1 MINGSLRSTAAWR
14 TVERAQAAEKHRRTL
29 DESAIP
35 ASKFIDVGYKSVTAK
50 NIDEF
55 WAEKREMAA
64 LGAKKD

>member
-1 MINGSLRSTAAWR
+1 MLKGILDGEGS
-14 TVERAQAAEKHRRTL
+14 VV
-29 DESAIP
+29 P

>member
-1 MINGSLRSTAAWR
+1 MLKSI
-14 TVERAQAAEKHRRTL
+14 L
-29 DESAIP
+29 DGDDSAIP

-55 WAEKREMAA
+55 WTEKREMAA